1 MNVKKGFAVRSAVC
15 FLVIVMVLAAFCGCK
30 GSDSGSASGDAAVF
44 TDSAGREVEL
54 PEKIEK
60 VATLGTT
67 GQIMMLPLAP
77 EMMIGINAPIE
88 VDSEKYLSA
97 EYSDVPVIG
106 QYYGQRNL
114 NTEELAQSDADV
126 IIDLGDTKEN
136 VVSDMD
142 EIQSQ
147 TGIPTIHINATL
159 ETAPEAFRTL
169 GELLDKKDRAE
180 ELAACCENIYDE
192 TSAVLD
198 KVGDNKLRILSC
210 TGSDGFTVTEKDSS
224 HSEILDMVGINVADI
239 EGNGGIVDIE
249 QIHIWD
255 PDVVLFLP
263 GSIYSSVGDMPE
275 WNTLGAIKNGNCYEV
290 PEGPYCWNGYPPTVN
305 RYLGLLWMTA
315 TFYPDQCDYDLKKE
329 VKEYYSVFYGCK
341 LTDKQYDA
349 LVSNAVK

>member
-1 MNVKKGFAVRSAVC
+1 MKAKRTFTIKKAVC
-15 FLVIVMVLAAFCGCK
+15 FLIMAMMLAALCGCS
-30 GSDSGSASGDAAVF
+30 GSDSGGTPDNTAAF

-97 EYSDVPVIG
+97 DYSELPVIG

-159 ETAPEAFRTL
+159 ETAPAAFRTL

-180 ELAACCENIYDE
+180 ELAVCCENIYE
-192 TSAVLD
+192 KTSSVLD
-198 KVGDNKLRILSC
+198 KVGDDKLKILSC
-210 TGSDGFTVTEKDSS
+210 TGSDGFTVTEKGSS
-224 HSEILDMVGINVADI
+224 HSEILDMVGINVADV
-239 EGNGGIVDIE
+239 EGNGGMVDIE

-275 WNTLGAIKNGNCYEV
+275 WNTLEAIKNGNYYEV
-290 PEGPYCWNGYPPTVN
+290 PNGPYCWNGYPPTVN

-315 TFYPDQCDYDLKKE
+315 TFYPDQCDYDLEKE
-329 VKEYYSVFYGCK
+329 VKEYYSVFYGCR
-341 LTDKQYDA
+341 LTDKQYDV
-349 LVSNAVK
+349 LVKNAVK